1 MANSR
6 HILRSLKAKA
16 KAKRSLTERFADW
29 TSNFFGSTPFFVIH
43 FIWFG
48 GWIVINTFHIPG
60 ITQFDPYPYG
70 LLTMTVS
77 LEAIFLSILVL
88 LAQNR
93 AGDIADLREEID
105 LQVDIL
111 TEQELTKLMHMV
123 SLLLEKNG
131 ISMVG
136 DKELEKMLRPTN
148 MQKIEASLA
157 EEISTNLN
165 ISASIRRQP

>member
-16 KAKRSLTERFADW
+16 KAQRGITERFADW
-29 TSNFFGSTPFFVIH
+29 TANFFGSIPFFIIH

-48 GWIVINTFHIPG
+48 GWIVINTFNIPG
-60 ITQFDPYPYG
+60 IPQFDPYPYG

-131 ISMVG
+131 IPVAG
-136 DKELEKMLRPTN
+136 DKELEKMLKPTN
-148 MQKIEASLA
+148 LQKIEASLA
-157 EEISTNLN
+157 EEINTTLN
-165 ISASIRRQP
+165 ITATKHR

>member
-16 KAKRSLTERFADW
+16 KAQRSFTERFADW
-29 TSNFFGSTPFFVIH
+29 TANFFGSIPFFVIH

-48 GWIVINTFHIPG
+48 AWIVINTFHVPG
-60 ITQFDPYPYG
+60 LPQFDPYPYG

-131 ISMVG
+131 ISVSG
-136 DKELEKMLRPTN
+136 DKELERMLKPTN

-157 EEISTNLN
+157 EEINTTLN
-165 ISASIRRQP
+165 ISATKHR